1 MNNVKNAI
9 EIIQDSLQ
17 ITLKK
22 QPKLTFKTFQYD
34 GFILTQTN
42 NQNLIQTVFVR
53 KKLTSNTTTKIKEE
67 IQDEISNGTLS
78 KILNISEIPQ
88 IKKLIDEEFK
98 KISKLKSLPK
108 QLTITE
114 TEYKYE
120 KIKIWIINATIQ
132 IRIQKHPQPTT

>member
-1 MNNVKNAI
+1 MENIKKNR
-9 EIIQDSLQ
+9 
-17 ITLKK
+17 
-22 QPKLTFKTFQYD
+22 TFVS
-34 GFILTQTN
+34 I
-42 NQNLIQTVFVR
+42 
-53 KKLTSNTTTKIKEE
+53 SNTNKHNENIKEE